1 MPRSWLDFW
10 NSAHRIYVSDRH
22 RDVHYARIAEN
33 FIAQIPR
40 ADAVVLDWGCGDASA
55 APRIAARCGRLLLV
69 DAATATRERLAE
81 RHRGSETILVPAPE
95 DLRPAWDGRVDLI
108 VINSVLQYLT
118 PEEADGL
125 LAEAHALLAPGG
137 RLVIADVIPP
147 GDDIVADVG
156 NLLGMALRHGFL
168 LAAVA
173 GLAATFFSPYR
184 QLRNTVGLSRYTEGT
199 MLGKLVQA
207 GFTAERLTPN
217 FGFDQRR
224 MAFSA
229 RKS

>member
-1 MPRSWLDFW
+1 MSRSWLDFW
-10 NSAHRIYVSDRH
+10 NSAHRIYVSERH
-22 RDVHYARIAEN
+22 RDVHYAKIAED
-33 FIAQIPR
+33 FIALIPR
-40 ADAVVLDWGCGDASA
+40 PDAVVLDWGCGDASA
-55 APRIAARCGRLLLV
+55 APRIADHCGRLLLV
-69 DAATATRERLAE
+69 DAATATRERLTE
-81 RHRGSETILVPAPE
+81 RHRGSERILVPAPDE
-95 DLRPAWDGRVDLI
+95 LRPTWDGRVDLI

-118 PEEADGL
+118 ATEADAL
-125 LAEAHALLAPGG
+125 FAEARALLAPDG
-137 RLVIADVIPP
+137 RLVVADVIPP

-156 NLLGMALRHGFL
+156 NLLGMAIRHGFL

-184 QLRNTVGLSRYTEGT
+184 KLRNTIGLTSYTEGT
-199 MLGKLVQA
+199 MLGKLIEA
-207 GFTAERLTPN
+207 GFKAERLTPN